1 MLIELE
7 KEKHREEIKLAIGSQ
22 QEETKAI
29 SEDCCHLFNTERC
42 EGRRKNISFDTCLM
56 THRFCHYR
64 YDYNYGYVSVFP
76 DTSQGDDSLHS
87 VRAAEAMV

>member
-29 SEDCCHLFNTERC
+29 SEDCCRLFNTEK
-42 EGRRKNISFDTCLM
+42 EEEKISPLTHVYDKNDVFVITDMTIIMAMFLSFQTPLKEM
-56 THRFCHYR
+56 TK
-64 YDYNYGYVSVFP
+64 
-76 DTSQGDDSLHS
+76 
-87 VRAAEAMV
+87 